1 MTLQELYETK
11 YPKAGFISIYEN
23 GSAGSPDYADEYLET
38 HGSYEVEDYEYYE
51 KYDVLLVELKQ

>member
-38 HGSYEVEDYEYYE
+38 HGGYEVIDHEYYE
-51 KYDVLLVELKQ
+51 